1 MTLSPRTIGLSAV
14 GALIAG
20 ALLFVTLRTEP
31 VPVDLHEVTSGPMQ
45 VTVNADGTTRIRD
58 VYDVA
63 APISGTAL
71 RAPVEVGDPV
81 VAGETVVAIVE
92 PGAPALLD
100 ARTRMQAEAGVREA
114 QAALDVSQSEMRRAE
129 EDLAYA
135 RSQFDRTSELV
146 ERGVASITR
155 LEDAEATM
163 SVREAALDT
172 AASRL
177 VMSQG
182 ALERAE
188 AALFDPVGP
197 GEGRGDDCC
206 VQMTAPTDG
215 VVLDVPVIS
224 ERPVL
229 VGATLVSVG
238 DPGDLEIVADL
249 LSSDAVRLAP
259 GTEAIVERWGGPTP
273 LRAVLRTV
281 EPVAATQVSAL
292 GIEEQRVDAVLDIV
306 SPAEERPGLGHNFA
320 VFLRVVE
327 WQSADTLQVPLS
339 AVFRN
344 EGTWHVFLAEGGAA
358 RMVPVDLGRRND
370 QSVQVLGGI
379 EAGQRVIMHPSDQ
392 IADGTPITERGAG

>member
-14 GALIAG
+14 GILIVG
-20 ALLFVTLRTEP
+20 ALLFVTFRTAP
-31 VPVDLHEVTSGPMQ
+31 VAVDLHEVTSGPMQ
-45 VTVNADGTTRIRD
+45 VTVNADGTTRIRN
-58 VYDVA
+58 VFDVA

-71 RAPVEVGDPV
+71 RAPVEIGDPV
-81 VAGETVVAIVE
+81 LAGETVVAIVE

-114 QAALDVSQSEMRRAE
+114 QAALDVSQSEVRQAE
-129 EDLAYA
+129 EDLAFA

-155 LEDAEATM
+155 LENDEATL
-163 SVREAALDT
+163 SVREAALDA

-182 ALERAE
+182 SLERAE
-188 AALFDPVGP
+188 AALFDPAAP
-197 GEGRGDDCC
+197 REERGEDCC
-206 VQMTAPTDG
+206 VQMTAPADG

-224 ERPVL
+224 ERPVT

-249 LSSDAVRLAP
+249 LSSDAVRLAV
-259 GTEAIVERWGGPTP
+259 GAEAIVERWGGPTD

-281 EPVAATQVSAL
+281 EPVAATEISAL

-306 SPAEERPGLGHNFA
+306 SPPEERPGLGHNFA
-320 VFLRVVE
+320 VFLRVIE
-327 WQSADTLQVPLS
+327 WRTEDTLQVPLS

-344 EGTWHVFLAEGGAA
+344 DGTWHVFVAEGGTA
-358 RMVPVDLGRRND
+358 RITPVELGRRND

-379 EAGQRVIMHPSDQ
+379 EAGQRVITHPNDQ
-392 IADGTPITERGAG
+392 IEDGTSIEERGAG